1 MDHATGAHAVSAFGL
16 RKAAVALSCLH
27 PDDRTWLLERLRP
40 SCRYDL
46 RRLIGQVESLGMISD
61 VEIAQEAVRA
71 CDIDGPSHPPAP
83 DRLLAGMRG
92 LSPSWCARVLAACA
106 PDHMEIFAAN
116 NIPARANAVRAELL
130 SLPKLPPRLSE
141 MLTRIV
147 RERGEH
153 VASPLRETH

>member
-1 MDHATGAHAVSAFGL
+1 MDQAVGAHAVSAFGL

-27 PDDRTWLLERLRP
+27 PDDSTWLLERLRP

-46 RRLIGQVESLGMISD
+46 RRLIGQVESLGIFD
-61 VEIAQEAVRA
+61 VEIAQEAVQA
-71 CDIDGPSHPPAP
+71 CETDGSSHPPTP

-106 PDHMEIFAAN
+106 PDHMEVFAAN

-141 MLTRIV
+141 TLTRIV

-153 VASPLRETH
+153 MAAPSRETH

>member
-1 MDHATGAHAVSAFGL
+1 MDQAAGAGAVSTFGL

-46 RRLIGQVESLGMISD
+46 RRLIGQVESLRISD

-71 CDIDGPSHPPAP
+71 CEIDGPLHAPAP

-141 MLTRIV
+141 TLTRIV

-153 VASPLRETH
+153 VVSPLRETH

>member
-1 MDHATGAHAVSAFGL
+1 MDQATGAHAVSAFGL

-46 RRLIGQVESLGMISD
+46 RRLIWQVESLGISD

-71 CDIDGPSHPPAP
+71 CETDGSLHPPAP

-106 PDHMEIFAAN
+106 PDHMDVFAAN

-130 SLPKLPPRLSE
+130 SLPKLPPRLAE
-141 MLTRIV
+141 ALTRIV

-153 VASPLRETH
+153 MASPSKETH